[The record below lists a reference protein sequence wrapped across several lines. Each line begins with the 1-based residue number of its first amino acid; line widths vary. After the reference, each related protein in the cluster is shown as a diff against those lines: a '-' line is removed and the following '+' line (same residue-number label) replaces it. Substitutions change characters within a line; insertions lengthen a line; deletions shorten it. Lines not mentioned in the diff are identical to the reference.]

1 MLRLIFLLLFSISAQ
16 ANTPVFT
23 TGTDPILNI
32 QNTGTALNLND
43 DALSPTQN
51 LGFDFTYYGNTYSQ
65 AKVAMNGF
73 ITFNPNFNVYN
84 QRNYL
89 SETLP
94 ASGFDLTIFALWSD
108 FIDKNNNNGSPYVGT
123 YGDAGSRYWVAG
135 WYNVNE
141 YRNNNLSSF
150 EAILY
155 ETTNVIEFRYD
166 KINVSNHDITIGL
179 QGTNEAV
186 TYLRYEDNNSTTFNR
201 TDDWSLTTATV
212 IDESFTNLSSECLI
226 DYDFSELCQVYD
238 LDNEFENGYDDE
250 EYLQGSGVSEAMLLG
265 YDNEEEF
272 YGFNDEETY
281 TGTSVFFTG
290 TDSRD
295 GGGTDYDGTTNDSYF
310 EFNREDIIEYEDF
323 DNNFDI
329 HIDGDFTM
337 GSDEEALTLIEII
350 VEDDLLDFPDV
361 LDISNLDNLPEIRL
375 TEEEFV
381 ELAQHMDEHFDFED
395 EMDREQWD
403 EQFEDFEEPEE
414 EILEEREE
422 REEEVEE
429 LEEELEEQE
438 EEREELEEVL
448 EEENL
453 EEAKETK
460 EDRPRRR
467 ERRRNIVQN
476 ITNYNTSTTS
486 NVVNSSISS
495 STQSSQNSNSGAVS
509 TGSGNVVV
517 SSGSMGAVSV
527 SNSPSI
533 SAQISAAQVQ
543 TNNVLQ
549 SIEIMPMPSID
560 NTPSMVMAEVQ
571 VTTMD
576 NQIES
581 VTSTMVTT
589 SEAEQIA
596 EEIVTNNI
604 RAQQETS
611 QAQQEQSGEYDS
623 QGQSNLIAYMNYVPN
638 FSDYSQADI
647 PDQTNWYQPT
657 QIYADAMLRDN
668 GEAYGNLVN
677 SSLNTL
683 YTIMDS
689 QPMGIFLERR

>member
-43 DALSPTQN
+43 DAVSSMQN
-51 LGFDFTYYGNTYSQ
+51 LGFDFNYYGNTYSQ
-65 AKVAMNGF
+65 ARVAMNGF
-73 ITFNPNFNVYN
+73 VTFNSNFNVYN

-89 SETLP
+89 SEVIP
-94 ASGFDLTIFALWSD
+94 ASGFDFTVFALWSD

-166 KINVSNHDITIGL
+166 KINVSNHDITIGV
-179 QGTNEAV
+179 QGNNEAV
-186 TYLRYEDNNSTTFNR
+186 TYLRYEDNNSKTFNR
-201 TDDWSLTTATV
+201 ADDWSLTTATV

-226 DYDFSELCQVYD
+226 DSDFSELCQVYD
-238 LDNEFENGYDDE
+238 LDNEFGNGFDDE
-250 EYLQGSGVSEAMLLG
+250 EYLRGSGLSDAMLLG

-281 TGTSVFFTG
+281 TGTPVFFTG
-290 TDSRD
+290 AVSRD
-295 GGGTDYDGTTNDSYF
+295 GGGIDYDGAIDVSHF
-310 EFNREDIIEYEDF
+310 EFDNRDTVEHE
-323 DNNFDI
+323 NNFDNFDI
-329 HIDGDFTM
+329 PFSGDVTLGDYQE
-337 GSDEEALTLIEII
+337 GSLSFIEIDI
-350 VEDDLLDFPDV
+350 DILP
-361 LDISNLDNLPEIRL
+361 LDILPEIRL

-414 EILEEREE
+414 QREEIEERYEEEMLEEEEEILDESIDEISP
-422 REEEVEE
+422 EEVEE
-429 LEEELEEQE
+429 
-438 EEREELEEVL
+438 
-448 EEENL
+448 
-453 EEAKETK
+453 
-460 EDRPRRR
+460 DRPERS
-467 ERRRNIVQN
+467 ERRRQLVRNNIN
-476 ITNYNTSTTS
+476 TTNRTTS
-486 NVVNSSISS
+486 NIVNSSTSAGQTSQNVNSGGSS
-495 STQSSQNSNSGAVS
+495 SSA
-509 TGSGNVVV
+509 VV
-517 SSGSMGAVSV
+517 SSRGGGVSV

-533 SAQISAAQVQ
+533 SAQISSAQVQ
-543 TNNVLQ
+543 TNTVLQ
-549 SIEIMPMPSID
+549 SIEVIPMPSID
-560 NTPSMVMAEVQ
+560 NTPSTVMAEVQ

-576 NQIES
+576 NQIQS
-581 VTSTMVTT
+581 VTSSVMTS
-589 SEAEQIA
+589 SEADQIA
-596 EEIVTNNI
+596 EEVVASNI

-647 PDQTNWYQPT
+647 PDQTSWYQPT

-668 GEAYGNLVN
+668 GAAYGELVN
-677 SSLNTL
+677 SSLGTL
-683 YTIMDS
+683 YEMMGT
-689 QPMGIFLERR
+689 QPMQIFLDRR

>member
-43 DALSPTQN
+43 DALSPMQN

-108 FIDKNNNNGSPYVGT
+108 FIDKDNNNGSPYVGT

-179 QGTNEAV
+179 QGNNEAV

-212 IDESFTNLSSECLI
+212 IDESFTNLSSQCLI
-226 DYDFSELCQVYD
+226 DSDFSDLCEVYD
-238 LDNEFENGYDDE
+238 LSFDVEEEDD
-250 EYLQGSGVSEAMLLG
+250 YLQGSGVSDAMLLG
-265 YDNEEEF
+265 YDDEDDF
-272 YGFNDEETY
+272 YGFNTEEIY
-281 TGTSVFFTG
+281 TGALVFSTITDGRSDTG
-290 TDSRD
+290 DLHDDFSGVSYIEYDSRD
-295 GGGTDYDGTTNDSYF
+295 VIEHEDNFSIDDIPFSGGVTLGDYEEGPLS
-310 EFNREDIIEYEDF
+310 IIE
-323 DNNFDI
+323 
-329 HIDGDFTM
+329 IDV
-337 GSDEEALTLIEII
+337 IP
-350 VEDDLLDFPDV
+350 LDT
-361 LDISNLDNLPEIRL
+361 LPEIRL

-381 ELAQHMDEHFDFED
+381 EFAQHMDEHFDFED
-395 EMDREQWD
+395 EMEREQWD
-403 EQFEDFEEPEE
+403 EQFEDFEE
-414 EILEEREE
+414 EI
-422 REEEVEE
+422 VEE
-429 LEEELEEQE
+429 T
-438 EEREELEEVL
+438 EEREELGET
-448 EEENL
+448 EEEF
-453 EEAKETK
+453 EEEY
-460 EDRPRRR
+460 EEEFEEEEISEELVEEPGDRPERRT
-467 ERRRNIVQN
+467 RRRNIV
-476 ITNYNTSTTS
+476 STT
-486 NVVNSSISS
+486 NVNSVVSNSIANSYAGSNSS
-495 STQSSQNSNSGAVS
+495 STSSTTASAVSGGSGAS
-509 TGSGNVVV
+509 SV
-517 SSGSMGAVSV
+517 SS
-527 SNSPSI
+527 SPSI
-533 SAQISAAQVQ
+533 SDQIASAQVQ

-549 SIEIMPMPSID
+549 SIEILPMPTMD
-560 NTPSMVMAEVQ
+560 NTPSVVMAEVQ
-571 VTTMD
+571 VTSME

-581 VTSTMVTT
+581 VTSTMVTS

-596 EEIVTNNI
+596 EEIVANNI
-604 RAQQETS
+604 RAQQESS
-611 QAQQEQSGEYDS
+611 QTQQEESGQYDS

-638 FSDYSQADI
+638 FSDYTTANI
-647 PDQTNWYQPT
+647 TDQTNWYAPT
-657 QIYADAMLRDN
+657 AIYASATLGDN
-668 GEAYGNLVN
+668 AGYGNMV
-677 SSLNTL
+677 SDSMDTL
-683 YTIMDS
+683 YSIMGQ
-689 QPMGIFLERR
+689 QPVGIFIDRR